1 MAGAGSSSAGEA
13 RPGRPGHP
21 GGMERETTGWPG
33 CPVIYEI
40 NTAVW
45 LGELSRQAGRRVT
58 LADVTS
64 ADWDAVTP
72 DGIDAIWLMGVWERS
87 PAGLALADA
96 NAELQSSFRDALRD
110 LQPEDV
116 IGSPYCVRQY
126 VVDPAL
132 RRARGPGRRAGRA
145 GCPRHPA
152 AAGLRAQPR
161 GAGPPVGHQQARAV
175 RQRDRAR
182 HPGRA
187 GLLAGGGR
195 AHPGPRPR
203 PLLPALARRGAAQRV
218 LPGPARRGRAHAGQY
233 RQPVRRDPL

>member
-1 MAGAGSSSAGEA
+1 
-13 RPGRPGHP
+13 
-21 GGMERETTGWPG
+21 MERETTGWPG
-33 CPVIYEI
+33 RPVIYEI

-96 NAELQSSFRDALRD
+96 NAELQSSFRDALPD

-126 VVDPAL
+126 VVDPVFGGPAAL
-132 RRARGPGRRAGRA
+132 AAARAALAARGIRLLLDYVPNHVAPDHPWVTSRPELFVNGTEHDIRAEPA
-145 GCPRHPA
+145 G
-152 AAGLRAQPR
+152 
-161 GAGPPVGHQQARAV
+161 
-175 RQRDRAR
+175 
-182 HPGRA
+182 
-187 GLLAGGGR
+187 LAGGGR
-195 AHPGPRPR
+195 AHPGPRAR

-218 LPGPARRGRAHAGQY
+218 LPGAARRGRAHAGQY